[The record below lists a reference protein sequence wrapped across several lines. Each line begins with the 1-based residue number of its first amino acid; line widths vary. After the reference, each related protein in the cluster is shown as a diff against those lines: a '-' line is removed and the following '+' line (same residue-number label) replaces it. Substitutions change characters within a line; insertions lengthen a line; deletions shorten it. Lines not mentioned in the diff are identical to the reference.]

1 MKIKSRHIIPTA
13 AIVLWAIACF
23 CFFQF
28 CYPYHFFYKEQN
40 QLFLLT
46 ADWLRTYF
54 DEVGW
59 LARMAG
65 DFLTQFYYYL
75 FAGATILTMV
85 LTALSAVT
93 YLWLKR
99 LGVNRYAA
107 LAVALVVATVEAVFH
122 LHYKFP
128 LSGTLSLL
136 GWVLAL
142 ACITGCI
149 KRFRKNGRR
158 SIPTLAA
165 RILLP
170 LLLLPLSYWLFGL
183 PKMGTLKGPEWY
195 VERQLAV
202 DCEYYFGNW
211 DKVVSL
217 VEQDPDRTPEMQ
229 FFYYLVQA
237 QRGLLPETL
246 LKFDHPE
253 LGTFYKI
260 GPDSPMLTIKNM
272 NELYWALG
280 DMTYT
285 ERAAL
290 MGCVFSP
297 NNRNNRMIRRLAE
310 CSIVSGD
317 SAAASKYLGIL
328 GKTFVFRKWAK
339 NVQYDVSYAEKAHFC
354 NRMDT
359 ISLGDNAHNIMMQLL
374 DSNPKNEVAL
384 DYILCSNLLLKD
396 LKNFKRDYD
405 RYCSDHPRLNILYQ
419 EALCIWLA
427 ASDASEAEWLR
438 YIKSNDVVQRF
449 AQYNR
454 QRGDARFKGTYW
466 YYYDKATKPKVE

>member
-1 MKIKSRHIIPTA
+1 MKLKGRHIIPTA

-54 DEVGW
+54 DEAGW

-75 FAGATILTMV
+75 YAGATILTLV

-107 LAVALVVATVEAVFH
+107 VAVALVVATVEAVFH

-149 KRFRKNGRR
+149 KRPRKNGRR

-183 PKMGTLKGPEWY
+183 PKMGSLKGPEWY

-217 VEQDPDRTPEMQ
+217 VEQDPDRTPEMK
-229 FFYYLVQA
+229 FFYYMVQA

-246 LKFDHPE
+246 LKFDQPE

-260 GPDSPMLTIKNM
+260 GPEPPLLTIKNM

-317 SAAASKYLGIL
+317 SAAASKYLSIL

-339 NVQYDVSYAEKAHFC
+339 NAPNNVSYAEKAHFC

-427 ASDASEAEWLR
+427 ASDASEAEWKQ
-438 YIKSNDVVQRF
+438 YIKSNDVVKRF

>member
-1 MKIKSRHIIPTA
+1 MKLKGRHIIPTA

-54 DEVGW
+54 DEAGW

-99 LGVNRYAA
+99 LGMNRYAA
-107 LAVALVVATVEAVFH
+107 VAVALVVATAEAVFH

-142 ACITGCI
+142 ACITGCL
-149 KRFRKNGRR
+149 KRFRKNDRR
-158 SIPTLAA
+158 SFTTLAV

-170 LLLLPLSYWLFGL
+170 LLLLPLSYWLFGW

-217 VEQDPDRTPEMQ
+217 VEQDADRTPEMK
-229 FFYYLVQA
+229 FFYHLVQA

-246 LKFDHPE
+246 LKFDQPE

-260 GPDSPMLTIKNM
+260 GPETPLLTIKNM

-328 GKTFVFRKWAK
+328 GKTFVFRQWAK
-339 NVQYDVSYAEKAHFC
+339 NAPNDVSYGEKEHFC
-354 NRMDT
+354 NRKDT

-427 ASDASEAEWLR
+427 ASDASESEWQR

>member
-1 MKIKSRHIIPTA
+1 MKLKVRHIIPTA

-40 QLFLLT
+40 QLFLMS

-54 DEVGW
+54 EETGW

-65 DFLTQFYYYL
+65 EFLTQFYYYL
-75 FAGATILTMV
+75 FAGATILTLV
-85 LTALSAVT
+85 LTALCVVT
-93 YLWLKR
+93 FFVLKR
-99 LGVNRYAA
+99 LGLNRY
-107 LAVALVVATVEAVFH
+107 VALVVGLAVATVEAVFH
-122 LHYKFP
+122 LHYQFP
-128 LSGTLSLL
+128 LSATLSLL
-136 GWVLAL
+136 GWMLVLDCIVLCVKRHRKPALAL
-142 ACITGCI
+142 
-149 KRFRKNGRR
+149 
-158 SIPTLAA
+158 
-165 RILLP
+165 RIILP
-170 LLLLPLSYWLFGL
+170 LLSLPIAYWLFGM
-183 PKMGTLKGPEWY
+183 PKMGSLKGPNWY
-195 VERQLAV
+195 VERQLSV

-211 DKVVSL
+211 DKVASM
-217 VEQDPDRTPEMQ
+217 VEHDSDRTPEMK

-246 LKFDHPE
+246 LKFDQPE

-260 GPDSPMLTIKNM
+260 GPDTPLLTIKNM

-297 NNRNNRMIRRLAE
+297 SNRNNRMIRRLAE

-328 GKTFVFRKWAK
+328 SKTFVFRQWAK
-339 NVQYDVSYAEKAHFC
+339 NAPDNVSYGEKERFC
-354 NRMDT
+354 NRKDT
-359 ISLGDNAHNIMMQLL
+359 VSLGDNAHNIMMQLL
-374 DSNPKNEVAL
+374 DSNPQNEVAL

-396 LKNFKRDYD
+396 VRNFKRDYD
-405 RYCSDHPRLNILYQ
+405 RYCTDHPRLNTLYQ

-427 ASDASEAEWLR
+427 ASGADEAEWQR
-438 YIKSNDVVQRF
+438 YIKRSDVVQRF

-454 QRGDARFKGTYW
+454 LRGDARFKGTYW

>member
-1 MKIKSRHIIPTA
+1 MKLKSRHIIPTA

-40 QLFLLT
+40 LLFLLT

-54 DEVGW
+54 DEAGW

-75 FAGATILTMV
+75 FAGATILTLV
-85 LTALSAVT
+85 LTLLSAVT
-93 YLWLKR
+93 FLWLKR

-107 LAVALVVATVEAVFH
+107 VAVALVVATVEAVFH

-142 ACITGCI
+142 ACITGYI
-149 KRFRKNGRR
+149 KRFRKDSRR
-158 SIPTLAA
+158 SFPTLAA

-211 DKVVSL
+211 DKVVSM
-217 VEQDPDRTPEMQ
+217 VEQDADRTPEMK

-237 QRGLLPETL
+237 QRGRLPETL
-246 LKFDHPE
+246 LNFDQPE

-260 GPDSPMLTIKNM
+260 GPDTPMLTIKNM

-328 GKTFVFRKWAK
+328 GKTFVFRQWAK
-339 NVQYDVSYAEKAHFC
+339 NAPSVVSYAEKAHFC

-374 DSNPKNEVAL
+374 DSNPQNEVAL

-396 LKNFKRDYD
+396 VQNFKRDYD
-405 RYCSDHPRLNILYQ
+405 RYCTDHPRLRTLYQ
-419 EALCIWLA
+419 EALCVWLA
-427 ASDASEAEWLR
+427 ASGAAEEEWQR
-438 YIKSNDVVQRF
+438 YIKSADVVQRF

-466 YYYDKATKPKVE
+466 YYYDKMIKK

>member
-1 MKIKSRHIIPTA
+1 MKLKGRHIIPTA

-54 DEVGW
+54 NEAGW

-75 FAGATILTMV
+75 FAGATILTLV
-85 LTALSAVT
+85 LTLLSAVT

-107 LAVALVVATVEAVFH
+107 LTVALVVATVEAVFH

-158 SIPTLAA
+158 SIPALAT

-183 PKMGTLKGPEWY
+183 PKMGSLKGPEWY

-217 VEQDPDRTPEMQ
+217 VEQDPDRTPEMK

-246 LKFDHPE
+246 LKFDQPE
-253 LGTFYKI
+253 LGTFYTI

-339 NVQYDVSYAEKAHFC
+339 NVQYDVSYAEKSHFC
-354 NRMDT
+354 NRKDT

-405 RYCSDHPRLNILYQ
+405 RYCSDRPRLNTLYQ

-427 ASDASEAEWLR
+427 ASDASEAEWQQ

-466 YYYDKATKPKVE
+466 YYYDKMIKK

>member
-1 MKIKSRHIIPTA
+1 MKLKSRHIIPTA

-46 ADWLRTYF
+46 ADWLHTYF
-54 DEVGW
+54 DEAGW

-85 LTALSAVT
+85 LTLLSAVT
-93 YLWLKR
+93 YIWLKR

-107 LAVALVVATVEAVFH
+107 VAVALVVATVEAVFH

-149 KRFRKNGRR
+149 KRFRSIGRR
-158 SIPTLAA
+158 SFPAITL

-211 DKVVSL
+211 DKVVSM
-217 VEQDPDRTPEMQ
+217 VEQDADRTPEMK

-237 QRGLLPETL
+237 QRGRLPETL
-246 LKFDHPE
+246 LNFDHPE

-260 GPDSPMLTIKNM
+260 GPDSPMLIIKNM

-297 NNRNNRMIRRLAE
+297 GNRNNRMIRRLAE

-328 GKTFVFRKWAK
+328 GKTFVFRQWAK
-339 NVQYDVSYAEKAHFC
+339 NAPSVVSYAEKERFC
-354 NRMDT
+354 NRKDT

-374 DSNPKNEVAL
+374 DSNPQNEVAL

-396 LKNFKRDYD
+396 VQNFKRDYD
-405 RYCSDHPRLNILYQ
+405 RYCSDHPRLRTLYQ
-419 EALCIWLA
+419 EALCVWLA
-427 ASDASEAEWLR
+427 ASGAAEEEWQR
-438 YIKSNDVVQRF
+438 YIKSADVVQRF

>member
-1 MKIKSRHIIPTA
+1 MKLKARHIIPTA

-46 ADWLRTYF
+46 ADWLHTYF
-54 DEVGW
+54 DEAGW

-85 LTALSAVT
+85 LTLLSAVT
-93 YLWLKR
+93 CLWLKQ

-107 LAVALVVATVEAVFH
+107 LAVALVVATVEAVFN

-149 KRFRKNGRR
+149 KRSRKNGRR
-158 SIPTLAA
+158 SVPALAV

-183 PKMGTLKGPEWY
+183 PKMGSLKGPEWY

-217 VEQDPDRTPEMQ
+217 VEQDPDRTPEMK

-246 LKFDHPE
+246 LKFDQPE

-260 GPDSPMLTIKNM
+260 GPETPLLTIKNM

-328 GKTFVFRKWAK
+328 GKTFVFRNWAK
-339 NVQYDVSYAEKAHFC
+339 NAPYNVSYGEKERFC
-354 NRMDT
+354 NRKDT

-438 YIKSNDVVQRF
+438 YIKSNDVVKRF

>member
-1 MKIKSRHIIPTA
+1 MKLKARHIIPTA

-54 DEVGW
+54 DEAGW

-75 FAGATILTMV
+75 FAGATILTLV
-85 LTALSAVT
+85 LTLLSAVT
-93 YLWLKR
+93 CLWLKR

-107 LAVALVVATVEAVFH
+107 VAIALVVATVEAVFH

-149 KRFRKNGRR
+149 RRFRKGSR
-158 SIPTLAA
+158 SSFPTLAA

-217 VEQDPDRTPEMQ
+217 VEQDADRTPEMQ

-285 ERAAL
+285 ERAAM

-454 QRGDARFKGTYW
+454 QRGDERFKGTYW

>member
-54 DEVGW
+54 DDVGW

-149 KRFRKNGRR
+149 RRFRKG
-158 SIPTLAA
+158 SPSSFPTLAA

-183 PKMGTLKGPEWY
+183 PKMGSLKGPEWY

-217 VEQDPDRTPEMQ
+217 VEQDADRTPEMQ

>member
-1 MKIKSRHIIPTA
+1 MKLKGRHIIPTA

-54 DEVGW
+54 DEAGW

-85 LTALSAVT
+85 LTLLSAIT

-107 LAVALVVATVEAVFH
+107 VAVALVVATVEAVFH

-149 KRFRKNGRR
+149 KRPRKNGRR

-183 PKMGTLKGPEWY
+183 PKMGSLKGPEWY

-217 VEQDPDRTPEMQ
+217 VEHDPDRTPEMQ

-328 GKTFVFRKWAK
+328 GKTFVFRQWAK
-339 NVQYDVSYAEKAHFC
+339 NAPNNVSYAEKAHFC

-405 RYCSDHPRLNILYQ
+405 RYCSDRPRLNTLYQ

-427 ASDASEAEWLR
+427 ASDASESEWQR

>member
-1 MKIKSRHIIPTA
+1 MKLKARHIIPTA
-13 AIVLWAIACF
+13 AIAFWAIACF

-46 ADWLRTYF
+46 SDWLCTYF
-54 DEVGW
+54 DEAGW

-85 LTALSAVT
+85 LTVLCTVT
-93 YLWLKR
+93 YFLLKR
-99 LGVNRYAA
+99 LGMNRYAA
-107 LAVALVVATVEAVFH
+107 VAAALAIATIEAVFH

-136 GWVLAL
+136 GWMLVLG
-142 ACITGCI
+142 CITLFI
-149 KRFRKNGRR
+149 KRR
-158 SIPTLAA
+158 SITALAL

-170 LLLLPLSYWLFGL
+170 LLSLPIAYWLFGL
-183 PKMGTLKGPEWY
+183 PKTGTLKAPDWY
-195 VERQLAV
+195 LERQLAV

-217 VEQDPDRTPEMQ
+217 VEHDDNRTPEMK

-237 QRGLLPETL
+237 RRGLLPETL
-246 LKFDHPE
+246 LKFDQPE

-260 GPDSPMLTIKNM
+260 GPDSPLLTIKNM

-285 ERAAL
+285 ERAAM

-328 GKTFVFRKWAK
+328 RKTFVFRQWAK
-339 NVQYDVSYAEKAHFC
+339 NAPANVSYGEKERFC
-354 NRMDT
+354 NRKDT
-359 ISLGDNAHNIMMQLL
+359 VSLGDNAHNIMMQLL

-396 LKNFKRDYD
+396 VKNFKRDYD
-405 RYCSDHPRLNILYQ
+405 RYCTDRPRLNTLYQ

-427 ASDASEAEWLR
+427 ASNADEAEWQR
-438 YIKSNDVVQRF
+438 YIRSSDVVQRF

>member
-1 MKIKSRHIIPTA
+1 MKLKARHIIPTA
-13 AIVLWAIACF
+13 AIVLWAIACY

-54 DEVGW
+54 DEAGW

-85 LTALSAVT
+85 LTALSVIT

-107 LAVALVVATVEAVFH
+107 VAVALVVATVEAVFH

-158 SIPTLAA
+158 RIPALAV
-165 RILLP
+165 RLLLP

-217 VEQDPDRTPEMQ
+217 VEQDADCTPEMK

-246 LKFDHPE
+246 LKFDQPE

-260 GPDSPMLTIKNM
+260 GPETPLLTIKNM

-328 GKTFVFRKWAK
+328 GKTFVFRQWAK
-339 NVQYDVSYAEKAHFC
+339 NAPNDVSYGEKERFC
-354 NRMDT
+354 NRKDT

-405 RYCSDHPRLNILYQ
+405 RYCSDRPRLNTLYQ

-427 ASDASEAEWLR
+427 ASDASEAEWQR
-438 YIKSNDVVQRF
+438 YIRSNDVVRRF

>member
-1 MKIKSRHIIPTA
+1 MKLKGRHIIPTA

-54 DEVGW
+54 DEAGW

-75 FAGATILTMV
+75 FAGATILTLV
-85 LTALSAVT
+85 LTLLSAVT

-107 LAVALVVATVEAVFH
+107 VAVALVVATVEAVFH

-158 SIPTLAA
+158 SIPALAV

-183 PKMGTLKGPEWY
+183 PKMGSLKGPEWY

-217 VEQDPDRTPEMQ
+217 VEQDADRTPEMK

-237 QRGLLPETL
+237 QRGRLPETL
-246 LKFDHPE
+246 LNFDQPE

-328 GKTFVFRKWAK
+328 GKTFVFRQWAK
-339 NVQYDVSYAEKAHFC
+339 NAPSVVSYGEKERFC
-354 NRMDT
+354 NRKDT

-396 LKNFKRDYD
+396 VQNFKRDYD
-405 RYCSDHPRLNILYQ
+405 RYCTDHPRLRTLYQ
-419 EALCIWLA
+419 EALCVWLA
-427 ASDASEAEWLR
+427 ASGAAEEEWQR
-438 YIKSNDVVQRF
+438 YIKSADVVQRF
-449 AQYNR
+449 AQYNH

>member
-1 MKIKSRHIIPTA
+1 MKLKARHIIPTA

-54 DEVGW
+54 DEAGW

-75 FAGATILTMV
+75 FAGATILTLV
-85 LTALSAVT
+85 LTLLSAVT

-107 LAVALVVATVEAVFH
+107 VAVALVVATVEAVFH

-158 SIPTLAA
+158 SIPALAA

-183 PKMGTLKGPEWY
+183 PKMGSLKGPEWY

-211 DKVVSL
+211 NKVVSL
-217 VEQDPDRTPEMQ
+217 VEQDPDRTPEMK

-253 LGTFYKI
+253 LGTFYTI

-328 GKTFVFRKWAK
+328 GKTFVFRQWAK
-339 NVQYDVSYAEKAHFC
+339 NAPSVVSYAEKAHFC

-405 RYCSDHPRLNILYQ
+405 RYCTDRPRLRTLYQ
-419 EALCIWLA
+419 EALCVWLA
-427 ASDASEAEWLR
+427 ASGAAEEEWQR
-438 YIKSNDVVQRF
+438 YIKSADVVQRF
-449 AQYNR
+449 AEYNR

>member
-1 MKIKSRHIIPTA
+1 MKLKGRHIIPTA

-54 DEVGW
+54 DEAGW

-75 FAGATILTMV
+75 FAGATILTLV
-85 LTALSAVT
+85 LTLLSAVT
-93 YLWLKR
+93 FLWLKR

-107 LAVALVVATVEAVFH
+107 LNVALVVATVEAVFH

-149 KRFRKNGRR
+149 KRFRKDSRR
-158 SIPTLAA
+158 SIPALAV

-183 PKMGTLKGPEWY
+183 PKMGSLKGPEWY

-217 VEQDPDRTPEMQ
+217 VEQDADRTPEMK

-246 LKFDHPE
+246 LKFDQPE

-260 GPDSPMLTIKNM
+260 GPDTPMLIIKNM

-297 NNRNNRMIRRLAE
+297 GNRNNRMIRRLAE

-317 SAAASKYLGIL
+317 SAAARKYLGIL
-328 GKTFVFRKWAK
+328 GKTFVFRQWAK
-339 NVQYDVSYAEKAHFC
+339 NAPNDVSYGEKERFC
-354 NRMDT
+354 NRKDT

-396 LKNFKRDYD
+396 VQNFKRDYD
-405 RYCSDHPRLNILYQ
+405 RYCTDHPRLRTLYQ
-419 EALCIWLA
+419 EALCVWLA
-427 ASDASEAEWLR
+427 ASGAAEEEWQR
-438 YIKSNDVVQRF
+438 YIKSADVVQRF

-454 QRGDARFKGTYW
+454 QRGDARFNGTYW
-466 YYYDKATKPKVE
+466 YYYDKATKPNVE

>member
-1 MKIKSRHIIPTA
+1 
-13 AIVLWAIACF
+13 
-23 CFFQF
+23 
-28 CYPYHFFYKEQN
+28 
-40 QLFLLT
+40 
-46 ADWLRTYF
+46 
-54 DEVGW
+54 
-59 LARMAG
+59 MAG

-93 YLWLKR
+93 YIWLKR

-107 LAVALVVATVEAVFH
+107 VAVALVVATVEAVFH

-158 SIPTLAA
+158 SIPALAV

-211 DKVVSL
+211 DKVVSM
-217 VEQDPDRTPEMQ
+217 VEKDADRTPEMK

-237 QRGLLPETL
+237 QRGRLPETL
-246 LKFDHPE
+246 LNFDQPE

-328 GKTFVFRKWAK
+328 GKTFVFRQWAK
-339 NVQYDVSYAEKAHFC
+339 NAPSVVSYAEKAHFC

-405 RYCSDHPRLNILYQ
+405 RYCTDHPRLRTLYQ
-419 EALCIWLA
+419 EALCVWLA
-427 ASDASEAEWLR
+427 ASGAAEEEWQR
-438 YIKSNDVVQRF
+438 YIKSADVVQRF
-449 AQYNR
+449 AEYNR

-466 YYYDKATKPKVE
+466 YYYDKATKPNVE

>member
-1 MKIKSRHIIPTA
+1 MKLKGRHIIPTA

-54 DEVGW
+54 DEAGW

-107 LAVALVVATVEAVFH
+107 VAVALVVATVEAVFH

-149 KRFRKNGRR
+149 KRFRSIGRH
-158 SIPTLAA
+158 SFPALAV

-217 VEQDPDRTPEMQ
+217 VEHDPDRTPEMK

-246 LKFDHPE
+246 LNFDQPE

-260 GPDSPMLTIKNM
+260 GPDTPLLTIKNM

-297 NNRNNRMIRRLAE
+297 GNRNNRMIRRLAE

-328 GKTFVFRKWAK
+328 GKTFVFRQWAK
-339 NVQYDVSYAEKAHFC
+339 NAPNDVSYGEKERFC
-354 NRMDT
+354 NRKDT

-374 DSNPKNEVAL
+374 DSNPQNEVAL

-405 RYCSDHPRLNILYQ
+405 RYCSDRPRLRTLYQ
-419 EALCIWLA
+419 EALCVWLA
-427 ASDASEAEWLR
+427 ASGAAEEEWQR
-438 YIKSNDVVQRF
+438 YIKSADVVQRF
-449 AQYNR
+449 AEYNR